1 MIICEFMSKG
11 DLHRHLH
18 NIKIKG
24 YMYIDSKSMLYHRLP
39 KITLFST
46 INQSEAGAMLLSY
59 SRQVASAMVYL
70 SGKGYVHCDLAAR
83 NILLS
88 EDGICKVSS
97 LIKLPYLD
105 LRFCTHCHTLVT
117 RYLYTR

>member
-1 MIICEFMSKG
+1 MLICELMRK

-18 NIKIKG
+18 TLKIMG
-24 YMYIDSKSMLYHRLP
+24 YIIMKILKQLKVSSRFNS
-39 KITLFST
+39 ITLCST
-46 INQSEAGAMLLSY
+46 LKQSDAGAMLLSY

-88 EDGICKVSS
+88 EDGVCKVN
-97 LIKLPYLD
+97 L
-105 LRFCTHCHTLVT
+105 
-117 RYLYTR
+117 